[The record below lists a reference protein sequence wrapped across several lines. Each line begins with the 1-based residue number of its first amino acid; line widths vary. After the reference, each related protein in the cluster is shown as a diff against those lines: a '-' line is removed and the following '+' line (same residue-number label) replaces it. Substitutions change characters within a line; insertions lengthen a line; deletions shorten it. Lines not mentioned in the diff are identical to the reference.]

1 MAKNVRILHTTP
13 EAVFDVLGDGWL
25 YTTWVVGASR
35 MRKEE
40 AGWPQVGTHLH
51 HSFGSWP
58 FVIDDVTTS
67 LVWDPPHRMVIQP
80 KGWPIARRASR
91 ASTETTPMPAA
102 VRKVSPPPPYAAAAA
117 IRRALLALDICRPSL
132 WLSWRC
138 PPGPARR
145 RAALPRG

>member
-80 KGWPIARRASR
+80 KGWPIGEARVTLTVEPHARGCKVTIVENAVAGPGAHVPNVIMQPMIWIRNRETLRRLGWVAAGRA
-91 ASTETTPMPAA
+91 EN
-102 VRKVSPPPPYAAAAA
+102 
-117 IRRALLALDICRPSL
+117 
-132 WLSWRC
+132 
-138 PPGPARR
+138 G
-145 RAALPRG
+145 

>member
-35 MRKEE
+35 MRREE

-58 FVIDDVTTS
+58 FVINDVTTS

-80 KGWPIARRASR
+80 KGWPIGEARVTLTVEPHARGC
-91 ASTETTPMPAA
+91 
-102 VRKVSPPPPYAAAAA
+102 KVTIIENPVE
-117 IRRALLALDICRPSL
+117 
-132 WLSWRC
+132 
-138 PPGPARR
+138 GPATYVPNVVIQPLIWIRNRETLRR
-145 RAALPRG
+145 LGWVAAGRAENG